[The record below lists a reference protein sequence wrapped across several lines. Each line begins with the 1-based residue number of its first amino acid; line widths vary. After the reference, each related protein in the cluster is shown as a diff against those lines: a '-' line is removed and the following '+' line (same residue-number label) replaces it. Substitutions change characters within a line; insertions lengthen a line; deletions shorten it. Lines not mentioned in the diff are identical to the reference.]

1 MGFAIAC
8 VGPAGVNRSN
18 QGDPFRV
25 ALFVVANREDGSTGD
40 GRTEI
45 IPP

>member
-1 MGFAIAC
+1 MGFAIAR

-25 ALFVVANREDGSTGD
+25 ALFVVADQEDASSGD
-40 GRTEI
+40 RRTEI
-45 IPP
+45 IPA